1 LTEEA
6 NANTKADDGR
16 ARRGIERASRS
27 TFLKNGGAASGVNP
41 EGRFAE
47 GIKNAA
53 SFYDKAAN
61 IIKNVV
67 PGTPDA
73 ASARR
78 RRRR

>member
-1 LTEEA
+1 MPTQKQMMAALDA
-6 NANTKADDGR
+6 ALSAQVGLLFSKM
-16 ARRGIERASRS
+16 AS
-27 TFLKNGGAASGVNP
+27 AASGVNP

-73 ASARR
+73 ASAGRR
-78 RRRR
+78 RRR